1 MSVLNDLSWF
11 DMYWNKQF
19 VSRKEFETHEK
30 KQERVQSDLTQL
42 EIGVKSLKDTLGSQQ
57 TVNEQ
62 QASKLKDMNEILYK
76 IDNVQIP
83 TINTRLGQL
92 PTKDD
97 LTSLRRDNEQQ
108 VNTSTFLLWESL
120 G

>member
-1 MSVLNDLSWF
+1 
-11 DMYWNKQF
+11 
-19 VSRKEFETHEK
+19 VSRKDFETHEK
-30 KQERVQSDLTQL
+30 KQERMQSDLSQL
-42 EIGVKSLKDTLGSQQ
+42 EIGVKSLKDTLSSQQ
-57 TVNEQ
+57 TVNDQ
-62 QASKLKDMNEILYK
+62 QANKLKEMNETLYK

-108 VNTSTFLLWESL
+108 VNRPCLIILNLIRVEL
-120 G
+120 A